1 MVVMFEERLNLGF
14 EIAGEI
20 VILQQD
26 AVFKVW
32 CQRAILPYIGMERCT
47 RVRTT

>member
-26 AVFKVW
+26 AVFQGLVPALDLALYW
-32 CQRAILPYIGMERCT
+32 DGT
-47 RVRTT
+47 VH